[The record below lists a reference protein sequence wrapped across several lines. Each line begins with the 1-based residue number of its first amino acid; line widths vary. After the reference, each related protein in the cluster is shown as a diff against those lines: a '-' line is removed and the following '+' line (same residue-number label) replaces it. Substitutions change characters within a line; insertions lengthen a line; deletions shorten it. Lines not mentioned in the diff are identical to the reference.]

1 MFENLSERL
10 EKSFKILKGQGKI
23 TEINVAETLKEVRRS
38 LLDADVN
45 YKIAKEF
52 TNTVKEKALGMNV
65 LTAVKPGQMMVKIVH
80 DELIQLMGG
89 THVDINIKG
98 NPAVILMSGL
108 QGSGKTTFIRKYAQY
123 LMEQGMNIGI
133 LENDYGAVNVDMML
147 LQDLMGDNCELE
159 MISGGCDKET
169 HRRRF
174 RTKLIAMGMCGYDRV
189 LIEPSG
195 IFDMDEFFDALHES
209 PLDRWYEI
217 GNVIT
222 VVDAVLEENLSEDAE
237 FILASEVANAGIVL
251 LSKAQEAAETD
262 IERTK
267 AHLNKA
273 MESVHCDRQFGK
285 EIFAKDWNKLSD
297 ADFKKIQSA
306 GYVGADYEKKDIA
319 EEDAFQSLYFMNL
332 TMPVEKLE
340 EKVKQIFN
348 DKECGNIFRI
358 KGFMQTKSDQWIELN
373 ATHQNITI
381 QPIKEGQE
389 IFIVIGEKLNKE
401 KINTN
406 LLGTQTPL

>member
-1 MFENLSERL
+1 
-10 EKSFKILKGQGKI
+10 
-23 TEINVAETLKEVRRS
+23 
-38 LLDADVN
+38 
-45 YKIAKEF
+45 
-52 TNTVKEKALGMNV
+52 
-65 LTAVKPGQMMVKIVH
+65 MVKV
-80 DELIQLMGG
+80 DLITGFL
-89 THVDINIKG
+89 
-98 NPAVILMSGL
+98 
-108 QGSGKTTFIRKYAQY
+108 GSGKTTFIKKYAQY
-123 LMEQGMNIGI
+123 LIDQGYRIGI
-133 LENDYGAVNVDMML
+133 IENDFGAVNVDMML
-147 LQDLMGDNCELE
+147 LQDLESENCELE
-159 MISGGCDKET
+159 MVAGACDKDC
-169 HRRRF
+169 HQRRF
-174 RTKLIAMGMCGYDRV
+174 KTKLISMGMRDFDRV
-189 LIEPSG
+189 LVEPSG
-195 IFDMDEFFDALHES
+195 IFDVEEFFDVLHEE
-209 PLDRWYEI
+209 PLTNWYEI

-285 EIFAKDWNKLSD
+285 EIFAKYWNKLSD

-358 KGFMQTKSDQWIELN
+358 KGFMQTKPDQWIELN

-381 QPIKEGQE
+381 QSIKKGQE

-401 KINTN
+401 KITTN
-406 LLGTQTPL
+406 LMGTQTPLC

>member
-1 MFENLSERL
+1 
-10 EKSFKILKGQGKI
+10 
-23 TEINVAETLKEVRRS
+23 
-38 LLDADVN
+38 
-45 YKIAKEF
+45 
-52 TNTVKEKALGMNV
+52 
-65 LTAVKPGQMMVKIVH
+65 MVKI
-80 DELIQLMGG
+80 DLITGFL
-89 THVDINIKG
+89 
-98 NPAVILMSGL
+98 
-108 QGSGKTTFIRKYAQY
+108 GSGKTTFIKKYAKY
-123 LMEQGMNIGI
+123 LINQGLNIGI
-133 LENDYGAVNVDMML
+133 LENDFGAVNVDMML
-147 LQDLMGDNCELE
+147 LQDIAGEKCTLE
-159 MISGGCDKET
+159 MVAGGCDKYC

-332 TMPVEKLE
+332 TMPVAKLE

-401 KINTN
+401 KITTN
-406 LLGTQTPL
+406 LMGTQTPLC

>member
-1 MFENLSERL
+1 
-10 EKSFKILKGQGKI
+10 
-23 TEINVAETLKEVRRS
+23 
-38 LLDADVN
+38 
-45 YKIAKEF
+45 
-52 TNTVKEKALGMNV
+52 
-65 LTAVKPGQMMVKIVH
+65 MVKI
-80 DELIQLMGG
+80 DLITGFL
-89 THVDINIKG
+89 
-98 NPAVILMSGL
+98 
-108 QGSGKTTFIRKYAQY
+108 GSGKTTFIKKYAKY
-123 LMEQGMNIGI
+123 LIDQGLNIGI
-133 LENDYGAVNVDMML
+133 LENDFGAVNVDMML
-147 LQDLMGDNCELE
+147 LQDIVGEKCTLE
-159 MISGGCDKET
+159 MVAGGCDKDC

-267 AHLNKA
+267 AQLNKA
-273 MESVHCDRQFGK
+273 MESVHCDRQFEK

-401 KINTN
+401 KITTN
-406 LLGTQTPL
+406 LMGTQTPLC

>member
-1 MFENLSERL
+1 
-10 EKSFKILKGQGKI
+10 
-23 TEINVAETLKEVRRS
+23 
-38 LLDADVN
+38 
-45 YKIAKEF
+45 
-52 TNTVKEKALGMNV
+52 
-65 LTAVKPGQMMVKIVH
+65 MVKI
-80 DELIQLMGG
+80 DLITGFL
-89 THVDINIKG
+89 
-98 NPAVILMSGL
+98 
-108 QGSGKTTFIRKYAQY
+108 GSGKTTFIKKYAKY
-123 LMEQGMNIGI
+123 LIDQGLNIGI
-133 LENDYGAVNVDMML
+133 LENDFGAVNVDMML
-147 LQDLMGDNCELE
+147 LQDIAGEKCTLE
-159 MISGGCDKET
+159 MVAGGCDKDC

-222 VVDAVLEENLSEDAE
+222 VVDAMLEENLSEDAE

-251 LSKAQEAAETD
+251 LSKAQEATESD

-273 MESVHCDRQFGK
+273 MEAVHCDRRFGK
-285 EIFAKDWNKLSD
+285 EIFDRDWNKLSD

-332 TMPVEKLE
+332 TMPVENLE

-358 KGFMQTKSDQWIELN
+358 KGFMQIKPDQWIELN

-381 QPIKEGQE
+381 QPIKKGQE

-406 LLGTQTPL
+406 LIL

>member
-1 MFENLSERL
+1 
-10 EKSFKILKGQGKI
+10 
-23 TEINVAETLKEVRRS
+23 
-38 LLDADVN
+38 
-45 YKIAKEF
+45 
-52 TNTVKEKALGMNV
+52 
-65 LTAVKPGQMMVKIVH
+65 MVKV
-80 DELIQLMGG
+80 DLITGFL
-89 THVDINIKG
+89 
-98 NPAVILMSGL
+98 
-108 QGSGKTTFIRKYAQY
+108 GSGKTTFIKKYASY
-123 LMEQGMNIGI
+123 LMEQGQNIGI
-133 LENDYGAVNVDMML
+133 LENDFGAINVDMML
-147 LQDLMGDNCELE
+147 LRELEGANCELE
-159 MISGGCDKET
+159 MVAGGCDKDCY
-169 HRRRF
+169 RRRF

-222 VVDAVLEENLSEDAE
+222 VVDAMLEENLSEDAE

-273 MESVHCDRQFGK
+273 MESVHCDRQFEK

-401 KINTN
+401 KITTN
-406 LLGTQTPL
+406 LMGTQTPLC

>member
-1 MFENLSERL
+1 
-10 EKSFKILKGQGKI
+10 
-23 TEINVAETLKEVRRS
+23 
-38 LLDADVN
+38 
-45 YKIAKEF
+45 
-52 TNTVKEKALGMNV
+52 
-65 LTAVKPGQMMVKIVH
+65 
-80 DELIQLMGG
+80 
-89 THVDINIKG
+89 
-98 NPAVILMSGL
+98 
-108 QGSGKTTFIRKYAQY
+108 
-123 LMEQGMNIGI
+123 
-133 LENDYGAVNVDMML
+133 MML
-147 LQDLMGDNCELE
+147 LQDIAGEKCTLE
-159 MISGGCDKET
+159 MVAGGCDKDC

-222 VVDAVLEENLSEDAE
+222 VVDAMLEENLSEDAE
-237 FILASEVANAGIVL
+237 FILASEVANAGIIL
-251 LSKAQEAAETD
+251 LSKVQKAAETD

-273 MESVHCDRQFGK
+273 MEFVHCDRRFGK

-297 ADFKKIQSA
+297 TDFKRIQSA

-332 TMPVEKLE
+332 TVPVEKLE

-358 KGFMQTKSDQWIELN
+358 KGFMQTKPDQWIELN

-381 QPIKEGQE
+381 QSIKKGQE

-401 KINTN
+401 KITTN
-406 LLGTQTPL
+406 LMGTQTPLC